1 MFEEENEDYI
11 SSYHKFWDEVLQLL
25 YKSFNSRKPTLK
37 ISIQNSHLA
46 LAMMGYMHI
55 TQVATRSPKQVFT
68 KPYRWKIEIYIVLY
82 LSSKCENLP
91 WKSAWEI
98 QSFSLLLLLFFK
110 NGIWPSDTD
119 LLRETLLSH
128 HVEKQTP
135 CLSKSHPSVVATVP
149 FA

>member
-1 MFEEENEDYI
+1 MLFEEENKDYI

-55 TQVATRSPKQVFT
+55 TQVAWRSPKQVIT

-82 LSSKCENLP
+82 LSSKWENLP
-91 WKSAWEI
+91 WNQHERYNPFLCCCCFFLKMGFEHLILICWERHTTI
-98 QSFSLLLLLFFK
+98 TLCGKADNMFK
-110 NGIWPSDTD
+110 
-119 LLRETLLSH
+119 
-128 HVEKQTP
+128 
-135 CLSKSHPSVVATVP
+135 
-149 FA
+149 